1 MNGSR
6 LLLSIGTVCC
16 LGSSAAIAQSLP
28 APHPLVVAQALGCP
42 RATPVVYYA
51 TATYHI
57 SICIGQDG
65 SWFYRGVEFAN
76 PENSINLF
84 ELSETGENAY
94 EVTNGDVTYE
104 INPDQLTVSQ
114 NGQIIWQEPVI
125 SWSPAE
131 TEPFR

>member
-1 MNGSR
+1 MGA
-6 LLLSIGTVCC
+6 VCC
-16 LGSSAAIAQSLP
+16 FAPSAAIAQPSL
-28 APHPLVVAQALGCP
+28 APRPLLVTQALGCP
-42 RATPVVYYA
+42 RAMPVVYYA

-94 EVTNGDVTYE
+94 EVTNRDVTYE

-114 NGQIIWQEPVI
+114 HGQIIWQEPVI